1 MFCEIVSAGADVRAF
16 AVSLASATPV
26 TVAQNKHNRIS
37 RAQHAIRKR
46 NIRSGIQFGLSVST
60 CNTYARQRICF
71 FFLFFFAS
79 WSEHCFRYVFFFI
92 SSFYFFLS
100 VIYSVFLI
108 DLKNF
113 SAISFIICWCVL
125 CACLSLKDCTNHPTN

>member
-71 FFLFFFAS
+71 FSLLFLLHDLSAVFVTFSFS
-79 WSEHCFRYVFFFI
+79 FHRSISFYRLFTVFF
-92 SSFYFFLS
+92 
-100 VIYSVFLI
+100 
-108 DLKNF
+108 
-113 SAISFIICWCVL
+113 
-125 CACLSLKDCTNHPTN
+125 